1 MPVTRANELDARS
14 ADNAKELL
22 ALDPVGL
29 NAAVRECA
37 RITAPEID
45 DAEFERIKADNSPR
59 YRNTVSDMERVI
71 RACLSARQQAS
82 VEEVARSIAFQEWPL
97 ARTDER
103 AKWVET
109 HWQRYAPE
117 ARALLAKYDIFQKVE
132 G

>member
-1 MPVTRANELDARS
+1 MT
-14 ADNAKELL
+14 DNAKELL
-22 ALDPVGL
+22 ALAAELHLLSLGEWADGL
-29 NAAVRECA
+29 IGIPIAMQ
-37 RITAPEID
+37 
-45 DAEFERIKADNSPR
+45 KA
-59 YRNTVSDMERVI
+59 SDMLER
-71 RACLSARQQAS
+71 LSARQQAS

-117 ARALLAKYDIFQKVE
+117 ARALLAKYDIFEKVE